1 MSFRLIKNKTIL
13 IAPLDWGLGHA
24 TRCVPLVKQLIKHN
38 LIILGVTDTT
48 RLILDEEFPELEKI
62 DLEPYAIRYSKYW
75 PVGIQLL
82 INAPRI
88 LGVIKRENAQ
98 LKQIIKKFSIDCII
112 SDNRF
117 GLYHKDV
124 ESIYMTHQL
133 QIQAG
138 LFSRLAN
145 IIHKQFIQNFDKIWV
160 PDFEDAT
167 QTLAGELSRNFEFKN
182 VEYIKPLSRLNRL
195 DDAKDDF
202 DYLCL
207 LSGPEPLRT
216 QIEEKLIFKANK
228 SNKKIVV
235 VRGSHQVIEIS
246 VKANVTVINMPSN
259 DELSRLICSSKTI
272 LCRSGYSTLMDLY
285 FLKKKQLILIPT
297 PGQFEQLYLAQYWHQ
312 KFGAKF
318 FFEHQL
324 LSFQF

>member
-1 MSFRLIKNKTIL
+1 MLD
-13 IAPLDWGLGHA
+13 AP
-24 TRCVPLVKQLIKHN
+24 K
-38 LIILGVTDTT
+38 ILGT
-48 RLILDEEFPELEKI
+48 
-62 DLEPYAIRYSKYW
+62 
-75 PVGIQLL
+75 
-82 INAPRI
+82 
-88 LGVIKRENAQ
+88 IKKENTQ
-98 LKQIIKKFSIDCII
+98 LKQIIQKFNIDCVI

-145 IIHKQFIQNFDKIWV
+145 IIHNQFMKNFDKIWV

-167 QTLAGELSRNFEFKN
+167 QALAGELSRNFEFKN

-195 DDAKDDF
+195 DNAKDDF

-216 QIEEKLIFKANK
+216 QIEEKLILKANK

-235 VRGSHQVIEIS
+235 VRGSHKVIGIS
-246 VKANVTVINMPSN
+246 VNANITIINMPNS
-259 DELSRLICSSKTI
+259 DELSRLICSSKTV

-285 FLKKKQLILIPT
+285 ALKKKQMVLIPT
-297 PGQFEQLYLAQYWHQ
+297 PGQSEQLYLAQYWHQ
-312 KFGAKF
+312 KFGTKIL
-318 FFEHQL
+318 FEHQL
-324 LSFQF
+324 KRFQF